1 MWEQKDFLTLE
12 EAEVYGAGENMRSL
26 GFCPIIKSACN
37 PQCICFQKTKP
48 VTKYGVG
55 TTSYTVVS
63 PGCDNPMVTGFYN
76 MENG

>member
-12 EAEVYGAGENMRSL
+12 EAEAYGAGENMRSL

-37 PQCICFQKTKP
+37 PKCVCFQKTKP
-48 VTKYGVG
+48 IARIGLS

-63 PGCDNPMVTGFYN
+63 PGCENPMITGLYN
-76 MENG
+76 MEA